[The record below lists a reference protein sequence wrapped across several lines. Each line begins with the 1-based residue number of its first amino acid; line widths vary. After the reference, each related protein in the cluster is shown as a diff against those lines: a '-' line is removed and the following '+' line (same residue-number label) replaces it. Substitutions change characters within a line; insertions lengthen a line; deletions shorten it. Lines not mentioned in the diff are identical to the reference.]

1 MSAHVGVSH
10 RALKAA
16 TLSLL
21 GVLVCTSLWALQRA
35 LKSKIHNYPNTPVE
49 VKRSEVTLVETFA
62 TPTQAGSTESGTK
75 KSRVRYA
82 NREGLSPS
90 TFVLNGELYCLNKSS
105 QMVEAL
111 ALTVVALDAFHQP
124 IQLPGQRQGY
134 VVQQVLEKLPRGASK
149 QIAWE
154 QPVASSDV
162 YEVAVVVTRVRF
174 ADGSVWFA
182 PGEELIDIF

>member
-1 MSAHVGVSH
+1 MIRRRPPLTM
-10 RALKAA
+10 RAASFYMLMA
-16 TLSLL
+16 
-21 GVLVCTSLWALQRA
+21 VLCCASVWALQRA

-62 TPTQAGSTESGTK
+62 APTQAGGMESGTK
-75 KSRVRYA
+75 KSRIRYA
-82 NREGLSPS
+82 NREGLAPS
-90 TFVLNGELYCLNKSS
+90 TFVLNGEITCTNKST
-105 QMVEAL
+105 QMVEAI

-124 IQLPGQRQGY
+124 IQLPGQRQAS
-134 VVQQVLEKLPRGASK
+134 VVRQVLEQLPRGVSK
-149 QIAWE
+149 RITWE

-174 ADGSVWFA
+174 ADGSIWFA

>member
-1 MSAHVGVSH
+1 MNVS
-10 RALKAA
+10 RRTSSKFLRLWAVY
-16 TLSLL
+16 LL
-21 GVLVCTSLWALQRA
+21 GAVLCTSLWALQRA
-35 LKSKIHNYPNTPVE
+35 LRSKIHNYPNAPVE
-49 VKRSEVTLVETFA
+49 VKRSDVTLVETFA
-62 TPTQAGSTESGTK
+62 TPTKAVGAEAGTK
-75 KSRVRYA
+75 HSRVRYA
-82 NREGLSPS
+82 NREGLAPS
-90 TFVLNGELYCLNKSS
+90 MFVLNGEITCTNKST

-134 VVQQVLEKLPRGASK
+134 VVQQVLEKLPRGVSK
-149 QIAWE
+149 RITWE
-154 QPVASSDV
+154 QQVASADV